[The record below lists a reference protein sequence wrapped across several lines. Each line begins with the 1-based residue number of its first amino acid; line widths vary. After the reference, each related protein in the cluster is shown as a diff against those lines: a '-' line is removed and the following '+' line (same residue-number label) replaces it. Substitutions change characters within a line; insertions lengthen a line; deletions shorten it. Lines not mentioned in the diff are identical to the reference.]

1 MTGRSPWPSA
11 AAIGAE
17 LFVVDDGWFGRRS
30 PDATGGITDGL
41 GDWWVDPV
49 KFPDGLAP
57 LITRVREL
65 GMDFGIWVEPEMV
78 NPDSDLF
85 AEHPDWIYSEP
96 GRTTD
101 TARGQYVLNLTL
113 PAVQEF
119 VAKMLDEL
127 LTDNDIAYLKWD
139 ANRPMSQ
146 VGPGRDV
153 WLRHIE
159 ALYAIVA
166 QVKRRHPGVLIEACA
181 SGGGRIDFGALAV
194 FDDFWTS
201 DNTDALD
208 RLEIHRAYS
217 LVYPPKAMRAWV
229 TDVPN
234 FLSQRSIPLQF
245 RFHSAMFGSLGVGCD
260 LSTMSDDELAQ
271 CAKYVEEY
279 KALRPLMD
287 QFHRLENPSRNDYRL
302 FQYSSQSGAV
312 LFAFLPQ
319 SRLGHTSTTV
329 RLRGLEPSARYRF
342 THDWQQREASGQYLM
357 SRGIRLWMQGDY
369 ASTIIRFD
377 RVGN

>member
-1 MTGRSPWPSA
+1 MC
-11 AAIGAE
+11 
-17 LFVVDDGWFGRRS
+17 
-30 PDATGGITDGL
+30 
-41 GDWWVDPV
+41 
-49 KFPDGLAP
+49 
-57 LITRVREL
+57 
-65 GMDFGIWVEPEMV
+65 
-78 NPDSDLF
+78 
-85 AEHPDWIYSEP
+85 
-96 GRTTD
+96 
-101 TARGQYVLNLTL
+101 
-113 PAVQEF
+113 
-119 VAKMLDEL
+119 
-127 LTDNDIAYLKWD
+127 
-139 ANRPMSQ
+139 
-146 VGPGRDV
+146 
-153 WLRHIE
+153 LRW
-159 ALYAIVA
+159 
-166 QVKRRHPGVLIEACA
+166 
-181 SGGGRIDFGALAV
+181 GRIDFGALAV

-329 RLRGLEPSARYRF
+329 RLRGAGALGRYRF

-357 SRGIRLWMQGDY
+357 SRGIRLWMQGTTR
-369 ASTIIRFD
+369 ARSSGSTVSGTDHKMPGMIRWRTLWRVLVVAGVVLTQPGLPRVPCPATRQGERPGQQCPARSDQADSQQRHQHGRVD
-377 RVGN
+377 RVANDAVGPVLDEFAGAARFGVGAQGPTESRQ